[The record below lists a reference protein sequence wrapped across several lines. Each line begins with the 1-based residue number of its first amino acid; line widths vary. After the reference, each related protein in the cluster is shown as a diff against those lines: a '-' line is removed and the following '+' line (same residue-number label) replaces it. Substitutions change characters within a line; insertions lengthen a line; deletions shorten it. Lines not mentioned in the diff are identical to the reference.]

1 MEVLFNKWTYYFV
14 FLASAAAASA
24 ASFRFWTRQAR
35 KWNLLD
41 HPGPR
46 KIHSGSIPLSGG
58 LIIGTGILLPLL
70 SAVCLS
76 EFAFLEDSFMA
87 FSVSQL
93 KRHTIQV
100 GAIVCGVL
108 AMLALG
114 VVDDFKDLSA
124 GIKFGAQW
132 LVATIIAATGTKIE
146 IFSSAPMNYALT
158 ILWIL
163 TMINAFNFSD
173 GMNGLCAGLAVISA
187 AAVAIYS
194 VISGQYRIA
203 SLSFLVAGAL
213 IGFLPFNFPKAKA
226 FLGDSGSHLT
236 GYLIAVLAIL
246 SFFDVRR
253 GGISPQEKV
262 VFLAP
267 LLIMGVVLLDL
278 IWVVFYRLRHKK
290 PVHIGDTNHLPHQ
303 LVKRGFTEWQAVI
316 LLWLVHGLFVAVS
329 FLLLL

>member
-100 GAIVCGVL
+100 VAIVCGVL

-132 LVATIIAATGTKIE
+132 LIATIVFASGTKIE

-163 TMINAFNFSD
+163 TLINAFNFSD

-187 AAVAIYS
+187 TAVAIYS
-194 VISGQYRIA
+194 AISGQHRIA

-236 GYLIAVLAIL
+236 GYLIAVLMIL

-253 GGISPQEKV
+253 GGILPQEKTF
-262 VFLAP
+262 FLAP

-303 LVKRGFTEWQAVI
+303 LVKRGFTEWQSVI
-316 LLWLVHGLFVAVS
+316 LLWLVHGLFVAGS